1 MSAQQFL
8 TTKEVAERMRITP
21 ATVHRRCYDHG
32 NFWGVLPVR
41 GPNKRLLWP
50 TEAIQALLEQREVGQ
65 AA

>member
-1 MSAQQFL
+1 MSNQQFL
-8 TTKEVAERMRITP
+8 TTTEVAERMRITS
-21 ATVHRRCYDHG
+21 ATIHKRCHAHG

-50 TEAIQALLEQREVGQ
+50 TEAIQALLDRREAEQ